1 MVLSLA
7 GAIGVVAYLAAW
19 FVSVDPSDPRAPA
32 LRQISNRQ
40 TVAFGCLVL
49 GSVLLLRA
57 AGLWLGDAVGVPVL
71 IVAAGAAVVYAGAGP
86 ELRARW
92 TFGRGAPPIG
102 RPSFAH
108 LLLGGMLVVG
118 GVVWFLTT
126 NRTFDGVLTVLLAV
140 AVTTLGLAIVFG
152 PWVYRL
158 VNQLTEERRDR
169 IRSEER
175 AELAAHLHAPLQ
187 SGSNAILK
195 RMGRHWYTA
204 ESYRARIEWLAERLP
219 VFGLGADV
227 MAGFPGETNA
237 DLHLRVHR
245 LVGPH
250 RPEDPRVGDMLDGV
264 VAEDDL
270 QLDDLTELLLRGQG
284 SEMEM
289 AIRAGGQ
296 HAGLERLM
304 YFLQVGFFSRRI
316 ADQFD
321 WSTIERDLERLL
333 QALEARGLDPGQL
346 ARIRNYLEL
355 RLEAF
360 KRMIRQHVER
370 ELERR
375 AYRQGEKLSREVL
388 SEKPLFA
395 LTADEVAQM
404 KAVVARLARKIK
416 DALALRQRQEQRGR
430 LDTRR
435 TIRKSLQYG
444 GVPMEV
450 FLKRRHR
457 DRPKLVTVCDVSDSV
472 RNASRFMLQLVWSLQ
487 ECFSRVRSFVFV
499 SEIAEVT
506 QAFDTYPVERA
517 IEWALKG
524 APVDY
529 HCRSD
534 FGYAFSR
541 FTNTELDSLDRKTTV
556 IVLGDARNN
565 YNDPQAWALRLIR
578 ERVKGII
585 WLNPEGQW
593 GWGIGDS
600 VMPMYAPSCDMVRE
614 CRTIA
619 QIGEVVDMRLSSD
632 RKQALV
638 KIRLH
643 DDAAGIAVTL
653 PANTNTHAAAATS
666 RLFIRRMIDPLD
678 NTRWRHVER
687 SDPLAAPA
695 GKRIHDTP
703 EGVGQLRVFRYALMI
718 VMGGSSVCVPER
730 TADAWIAFTTSKKAE
745 V

>member
-1 MVLSLA
+1 MDERILEF
-7 GAIGVVAYLAAW
+7 IG
-19 FVSVDPSDPRAPA
+19 D
-32 LRQISNRQ
+32 LR
-40 TVAFGCLVL
+40 
-49 GSVLLLRA
+49 
-57 AGLWLGDAVGVPVL
+57 
-71 IVAAGAAVVYAGAGP
+71 
-86 ELRARW
+86 
-92 TFGRGAPPIG
+92 
-102 RPSFAH
+102 
-108 LLLGGMLVVG
+108 
-118 GVVWFLTT
+118 
-126 NRTFDGVLTVLLAV
+126 
-140 AVTTLGLAIVFG
+140 
-152 PWVYRL
+152 
-158 VNQLTEERRDR
+158 
-169 IRSEER
+169 R
-175 AELAAHLHAPLQ
+175 AELRISPTEAVDALAA
-187 SGSNAILK
+187 S
-195 RMGRHWYTA
+195 A
-204 ESYRARIEWLAERLP
+204 EVGLEDRETFKATLAATLVKEARDRETFDRIFDLYFLDLEALGE
-219 VFGLGADV
+219 GLRKALG
-227 MAGFPGETNA
+227 
-237 DLHLRVHR
+237 
-245 LVGPH
+245 
-250 RPEDPRVGDMLDGV
+250 PEDPRVREMLEGLM
-264 VAEDDL
+264 AEENLEVDE
-270 QLDDLTELLLRGQG
+270 LTELLLRGQG

-296 HAGLERLM
+296 NAGLERLM

-321 WSTIERDLERLL
+321 WGTIERDLERLL

-375 AYRQGEKLSREVL
+375 AYRQGETLSREVL

-395 LTADEVAQM
+395 LTPDEVAQM

-457 DRPKLVTVCDVSDSV
+457 ERPKLITVCDVSDSV

-506 QAFDTYPVERA
+506 QAFNAYPVERA

-541 FTNTELDSLDRKTTV
+541 FANTELDTLDRRTTI

-600 VMPMYAPSCDMVRE
+600 VMPMYAPACDMVRE

-619 QIGEVVDMRLSSD
+619 QIGEVVDNL
-632 RKQALV
+632 A
-638 KIRLH
+638 H
-643 DDAAGIAVTL
+643 
-653 PANTNTHAAAATS
+653 HWW
-666 RLFIRRMIDPLD
+666 RR
-678 NTRWRHVER
+678 
-687 SDPLAAPA
+687 
-695 GKRIHDTP
+695 
-703 EGVGQLRVFRYALMI
+703 
-718 VMGGSSVCVPER
+718 
-730 TADAWIAFTTSKKAE
+730 
-745 V
+745 